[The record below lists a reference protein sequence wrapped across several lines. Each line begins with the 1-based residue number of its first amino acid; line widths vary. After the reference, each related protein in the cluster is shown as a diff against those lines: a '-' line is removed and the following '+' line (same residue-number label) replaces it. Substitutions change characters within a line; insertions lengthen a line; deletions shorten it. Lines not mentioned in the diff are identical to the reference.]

1 MNLDGAV
8 ALITGGSG
16 GIGAALGEALAN
28 KGARVVLLARRADR
42 LGEVVG
48 RIGSERAVAVVGS
61 VTEAED
67 LRRAVRLAVE
77 RFGGLDILVNNAGV
91 GLYGLIESL
100 PADLLL
106 ETWKTNV
113 LGVVLAIQAAL
124 PELRKSKRALI
135 VNISSITSVMSS
147 PSLAGYAMTKAALNL
162 LTETLRKELR
172 QDGIRVLN
180 IFPGYLGNEF
190 ADHAYIVDDSPVAQR
205 LRVTRPPRT
214 SEDAARD
221 IVMAIE
227 HDLEDWRYEVEAA
240 KQQDTVPP
248 QRASD

>member
-16 GIGAALGEALAN
+16 GIGAALGEELAK
-28 KGARVVLLARRADR
+28 KGARVVLFARRAER
-42 LGEVVG
+42 LGEVVA
-48 RIGSERAVAVVGS
+48 RIGSERALAVVGS
-61 VTEAED
+61 VTEADD

-77 RFGGLDILVNNAGV
+77 RFGGLDILVNNAGI

-113 LGVVLAIQAAL
+113 LGVILAIQAAL
-124 PELRKSKRALI
+124 PALRKSDRALI
-135 VNISSITSVMSS
+135 VNISSVTSVLSS

-172 QDGIRVLN
+172 EDGIRVLN
-180 IFPGYLGNEF
+180 IFPGYIGNEF

-205 LRVTRPPRT
+205 LRVTRPART

-221 IVMAIE
+221 IVAAIE
-227 HDLEDWRYEVEAA
+227 NDLEDWRYEVEAA
-240 KQQDTVPP
+240 KQTTSGAGNA
-248 QRASD
+248 ASD